1 MQRMKKILVVD
12 DSATM
17 RHMVQA
23 SLSRLAESAFIEAG
37 NGLEAI
43 EQLAL
48 TAVDLI
54 VADLNMPDMHG
65 IELIRFVR
73 KQPAYQAVPI
83 VVLTTRSDAASR
95 SAALAA
101 GASYYLTKPFSP
113 DELAAEVGRL
123 LTHA

>member
-1 MQRMKKILVVD
+1 MKKILVVD

-73 KQPAYQAVPI
+73 KQPSYQTVPI
-83 VVLTTRSDAASR
+83 VVLTTRNDAASR

-101 GASYYLTKPFSP
+101 GASHYLTKPFSP

-123 LTHA
+123 LTQA